1 MLRIWR
7 IELAAE
13 PARPMGWRFDV
24 LHAIA
29 CSVFE
34 RPGDAHD
41 AGDKPFTVR
50 ASRQAITLAW
60 LDATASPEVV
70 IPADVLIGDERIPV
84 ASVDETTHHY
94 EAIESRRPVT
104 ELEFAVSTPTLFKH
118 NGHNYPLPDP
128 YVVFAGLAR
137 RYGTYRPNAEVDGD
151 VVKELGRNVAVIRL
165 RVKTEQFS
173 WHGRTDSGFVGTF
186 TFRLGPRTSPR
197 AKKAFTTLATFA
209 GIAGLG
215 RGTTHGLGAT
225 TVTTSRQVDG
235 RKRPT

>member
-1 MLRIWR
+1 
-7 IELAAE
+7 
-13 PARPMGWRFDV
+13 MGWRFDV

-34 RPGDAHD
+34 RPSDAHD
-41 AGDKPFTVR
+41 AGDKAFTVR
-50 ASRQAITLAW
+50 AARKAITLAW
-60 LDATASPEVV
+60 LDAAASPEIL
-70 IPADVLIGDERIPV
+70 IPTEVLVGDERIRV
-84 ASVDETTHHY
+84 ASVDETVHHY
-94 EAIESRRPVT
+94 EAIESRALVT
-104 ELEFAVSTPTLFKH
+104 ELDFAVSTPTLFKH

-137 RYGTYRPNAEVDGD
+137 RYGTYRPDAEVDSD
-151 VVKELGRNVAVIRL
+151 VVKELGRNVAVIRH

-186 TFRLGPRTSPR
+186 TFRVGPQASPR
-197 AKKAFTTLATFA
+197 ARKAFTTLATFA

-225 TVTTSRQVDG
+225 TVTTPRQV
-235 RKRPT
+235 RRR